1 MSLALAILPLILT
14 IVCGYGIARIGLIP
28 RSQWDAIETLSFRV
42 LIPALL
48 VLAIAEADVSVS
60 RFGGLVAAMVLALAC
75 LSALVF
81 ALKWAAG
88 GRLANPQFTSLFQ
101 TTIRWNAFVALAA
114 VDQLLDGAFDILGV
128 AIAIS
133 IPLINVTC
141 IVVLASFGP
150 SRTSLRQV
158 LHVLVRNPLILACV
172 CGLTLNLTGIG
183 LAPPVAQT
191 LDLLGRAALGVGLL
205 ALGAGISL
213 RRLGRWRSQV
223 VGGMILR
230 PIISP
235 AVFWCTALLFGL
247 NEMQTFVGVIIF
259 AAPAATNGFIVA
271 RQMGGD
277 PELYVDVLTWQTLL
291 SLAMIPVWAY
301 LLL

>member
-1 MSLALAILPLILT
+1 MSLALAILPLLLT
-14 IVCGYGIARIGLIP
+14 IACGYGIAKLGLIP
-28 RSQWDAIETLSFRV
+28 RDQWDAIETLSFRV

-60 RFGGLVAAMVLALAC
+60 RFGGLVAAMALALVLLA
-75 LSALVF
+75 ALVF
-81 ALKWAAG
+81 VLKWAAG

-128 AIAIS
+128 AIAVS

-141 IVVLASFGP
+141 ILVLASFGP

-158 LHVLVRNPLILACV
+158 LRVLLRNPLILACI
-172 CGLTLNLTGIG
+172 CGLTLNLGGIG
-183 LAPPVAQT
+183 LATPVAET
-191 LDLLGRAALGVGLL
+191 LDLLGRASLGVGLL

-213 RRLGRWRSQV
+213 RRLGRWRAQV
-223 VGGMILR
+223 IGGMIMR

-235 AVFWCTALLFGL
+235 LVFWCAALLFGL
-247 NEMQTFVGVIIF
+247 NDVQTFVGIIIF
-259 AAPAATNGFIVA
+259 ASPAATNGFIVA

-291 SLAMIPVWAY
+291 SLGVIPLWAY